1 MISNPHLLE
10 PTAGAAWAEGFT
22 KGFMAISSPEPSDN
36 VSQQDIDAFNEG
48 VSVGSDAAE
57 NGLETNVS
65 CVAAREGENPVETET
80 LAWDGMDIA
89 ESIGHSLSKGKLGFA
104 LSSIFVTA
112 IELAVSLPV
121 HTIPPDQVLPG
132 LGQEAMGTL
141 AAYGLNSVELF
152 CGGGADPAALDC
164 EIQLTILFSNEAQAR
179 AAAQAMGRPEWFV
192 VSWRTDQSNS
202 FRVVE
207 TS

>member
-22 KGFMAISSPEPSDN
+22 KGFMAISSPQPSDN
-36 VSQQDIDAFNEG
+36 VSQQDVDAFNEG

-65 CVAAREGENPVETET
+65 CVSAREGENPVETET
-80 LAWDGMDIA
+80 LTFEGIDIVK
-89 ESIGHSLSKGKLGFA
+89 SIGHSLSKGKLGFA
-104 LSSIFVTA
+104 LSSIFVA
-112 IELAVSLPV
+112 

-132 LGQEAMGTL
+132 LGQEAIDTL
-141 AAYGLNSVELF
+141 AAYGLSSVELF
-152 CGGGADPAALDC
+152 CGGGVDPASEDC
-164 EIQLTILFSNEAQAR
+164 EIQLTILFSNESQAR
-179 AAAQAMGRPEWFV
+179 AAAQAMGRPQWFV

-207 TS
+207 SS